1 VATDMTANSG
11 GALRRPRLHYAL
23 VCLYAGLVGCALPA
37 LNDRPQSTAL
47 DRELARE
54 TRLGH
59 TATPLVD
66 AHPGTSGIHPLQHPI
81 DAFAARGLLAH
92 LAERTLDVQY
102 YSWNSDLTGILLLEA
117 LYAAAERGV
126 RVRLLLDD
134 VGTRG
139 LDDELAEMDRHP
151 NIEVRLFN
159 PFPMRRAKWLG
170 LLTDFSRLNR
180 RMHNKSFT
188 ADNQV
193 SIIGGRNIGDAYFG
207 AAEGVLYSDLDVLTV
222 GPIVRDISRDFDRYW
237 SSESAHLAAQVLRP
251 LPPGQMNHFTSDLF
265 LIEREAE
272 AARYMSK
279 VGQSAL
285 IGDLLYG
292 QLHFE
297 WAKTRIISDDPAK
310 ALGLANKETLLVH
323 QLNDIMG
330 EPQSSVTLVSPYF
343 VPTAAS
349 AKVFSGMAR
358 RGVDVRILT
367 NSAHATPVPPVHAG
381 YARRRQQLLEAGVKL
396 YELRSLIPTVTPDD
410 DYAPFAA
417 PSSALHAKVFSV
429 DDKRV
434 YIGSFN
440 FDPRSKN
447 LNTEVGL
454 VIESPTLARQI
465 SSAFD
470 ASVRANAY
478 EVRLRKDGRMYWV
491 KFVGDEARHSYTEP
505 YAGFWRRRGIFL
517 MGIMP
522 IEWLL

>member
-1 VATDMTANSG
+1 MCLCSG
-11 GALRRPRLHYAL
+11 LL
-23 VCLYAGLVGCALPA
+23 GCALPA
-37 LNDRPQSTAL
+37 LDERPESFAL
-47 DRELARE
+47 DSDLARD
-54 TRLGH
+54 THLGRVVS
-59 TATPLVD
+59 PLVD
-66 AHPGTSGIHPLQHPI
+66 AHPNTSGIHPLQRPI

-102 YSWNSDLTGILLLEA
+102 YHWNNDLTGTLLLEA
-117 LYAAAERGV
+117 LHAAAERGV

-139 LDDELAEMDRHP
+139 LEAELAALNAHP
-151 NIEVRLFN
+151 NLEVRLFN
-159 PFPMRRAKWLG
+159 PFPMRRAKWFG
-170 LLTDFSRLNR
+170 LLTDFPRLNR

-193 SIIGGRNIGDAYFG
+193 AIVGGRNVGDAYFG
-207 AAEGVLYSDLDVLTV
+207 AAGVLYSDLDVLTI
-222 GPIVRDISRDFDRYW
+222 GPIVEEISRDFDRYW
-237 SSESAHLAAQVLRP
+237 SSESAHVAEQVLRP
-251 LPPGQMNHFTSDLF
+251 IPPDRENRFASGSF
-265 LIEREAE
+265 LIEQEAG
-272 AARYMSK
+272 AAKYMSK

-292 QLHFE
+292 QLPFE
-297 WAKTRIISDDPAK
+297 WAKTRILSDDPAK
-310 ALGLANKETLLVH
+310 ALGLADKEALLIH
-323 QLNDIMG
+323 QLEDIKG
-330 EPQSSVTLVSPYF
+330 EPQGSVTLVSPYF

-349 AKVFSGMAR
+349 AKVFSDMAR

-367 NSAHATPVPPVHAG
+367 NSSDATPVPPVHAG
-381 YARRRQQLLEAGVKL
+381 YARRRRQLLEAGVKL
-396 YELRSLIPTVTPDD
+396 YELRSLIPAVTPDD
-410 DYAPFAA
+410 DYVPFAA

-440 FDPRSKN
+440 FDPRSEN

-465 SSAFD
+465 STAFD
-470 ASVRANAY
+470 TSVRANAH
-478 EVRLRKDGRMYWV
+478 EVRLKKDGRMYWV
-491 KFVGDEARHSYTEP
+491 KFVDDEAHHSYTEP

-517 MGIMP
+517 MGILP